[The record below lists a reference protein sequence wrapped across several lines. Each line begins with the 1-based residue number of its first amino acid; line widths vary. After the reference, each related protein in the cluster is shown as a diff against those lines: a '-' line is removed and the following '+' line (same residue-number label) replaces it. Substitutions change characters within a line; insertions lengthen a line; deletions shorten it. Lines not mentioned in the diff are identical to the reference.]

1 MKKLLAAMFVALL
14 MVGCGEEAQK
24 KAVQEEAKD
33 DPSVP
38 LAIPCVACGEKVSK
52 KTTECRQC
60 GHPTPDSVV
69 AYKKAQE
76 LARIGAEERRKRQ
89 EEERKLA
96 EIRAEKE
103 RKRQEE
109 ERRLAEIRAEKERKR
124 QEELARKKAEEFYQQ
139 FGKNIAGAIDY
150 TTLQQDQPDF
160 VALPALEAKISELDE
175 SIGNLQTTLVANPA
189 IAAVIEP
196 QLKARKEQRA
206 RLISMLAELP
216 QPSYTGWGKTM
227 YNNGQISWLAQYKDG
242 KRWSAV
248 TWKPNGEKCPV
259 TNIVDGNGVVVVY
272 NDDGTEAFR
281 QTFKDGELVLD

>member
-1 MKKLLAAMFVALL
+1 MKKLLSAMFVALL

-76 LARIGAEERRKRQ
+76 LARIRAEERRKRQ
-89 EEERKLA
+89 EEERK
-96 EIRAEKE
+96 
-103 RKRQEE
+103 
-109 ERRLAEIRAEKERKR
+109 LAEIRAEKERKR